1 MSDYSVTLSTT
12 EPNNYVGLIKL
23 RQGDVASQSIQ
34 ATITANGQLFNF
46 DRLAVFFNAVL
57 PNGNVVR
64 DKVTNVDYVNS
75 KLNYIVADS
84 FLQEVTQVTAWFS
97 FENDEKIIDSTKNF
111 QYSVIGGWKE
121 CIPQGNYIY
130 ELSEI
135 QREIEE
141 IISNKDFTSLISK
154 ISSIEQKY
162 NVLENET
169 TAKLADI
176 YLSKAE
182 KTQADSIQGQVN
194 ALVLGA
200 VGNGN
205 NAEVVQSKVDSVGST
220 FDTLK
225 EHFDNVE
232 LMIKSNK
239 TEIKR
244 TDWFL
249 AVYNAKTG
257 TATPYGLAETLVSP
271 ILSFDTMPK
280 LDFLI
285 AEGYRISIGMYSD
298 KTGTF
303 LGNNGWYTGDKT
315 FVLTA
320 GRYYRIVI
328 GRVTGGV
335 ADTSFDN
342 HVTITAPYE
351 NEVTAMRNNIFG
363 SIFES
368 ADDRVNALENII
380 ATAKLSITYS
390 DWFLA
395 VYNGI
400 TGAVTDYSQ
409 ALTLVTNVK
418 ATTNISGLI
427 IKPETGYKIYVA
439 YYGSNGTTLVG
450 NSGWITSETFIN
462 VGAYANIRFLIGKV
476 DDSVATADFKNHVTI
491 SMDFRPVFTKIDNP
505 PYYLNLPPKL
515 YALVGKEMNVYFDN
529 LMIDDASKYDF
540 FIKGSIGKQQSER
553 WTVVPTVAATSAIT
567 LQVYKDAA
575 DRGNPLTEAVTSLVV
590 APTTSGSGLKK
601 TYLQIGDST
610 TAGMIG
616 MGELQTLFGADVMD
630 LTQIGTQGTALNKH
644 EGYPTKTTEY
654 VTTQTALAN
663 RGVFDFA
670 NYMATQGYAGVD
682 YVGIHLGINDM
693 YQWQNDAGANGQIT
707 ETLARFEAMVTSIH
721 AYNPKIKIGFLVTIP
736 PARTEEAFANDSGM
750 TRWRYKRNVL
760 LLAAKIIEQFKNREA
775 SNVYLVPFNCNLDTL
790 NNFGSESVSVN
801 SRNTTLVT
809 RQNNALH
816 PTNNGYAQMADTVYY
831 WIKNMV

>member
-34 ATITANGQLFNF
+34 ATITANGQLFKF
-46 DRLAVFFNAVL
+46 DRLSVFFNAVL
-57 PNGNVVR
+57 PNGNVIR
-64 DKVTNVDYVNS
+64 DKVTEVDYGNS
-75 KLNYIVADS
+75 KLNYIVSDS
-84 FLQEVTQVTAWFS
+84 FLQEVAQVTAWFS
-97 FENDEKIIDSTKNF
+97 FENGEKIIDSTKNF
-111 QYSVIGGWKE
+111 QYSVIAGWKE

-130 ELSEI
+130 EFSEI

-154 ISSIEQKY
+154 ISSIEQE
-162 NVLENET
+162 V
-169 TAKLADI
+169 TAQLADI
-176 YLSKAE
+176 DLSKAD

-200 VGNGN
+200 VGDGN

-249 AVYNAKTG
+249 AVYNAITG
-257 TATPYGLAETLVSP
+257 TATPYGLAETLVTP
-271 ILSFDTMPK
+271 ILSFGAIPSLTFAID
-280 LDFLI
+280 
-285 AEGYRISIGMYSD
+285 EGYRISIGEYSD
-298 KTGTF
+298 ATGTF
-303 LGNNGWYTGDKT
+303 VSNNGWYTSVKELAL
-315 FVLTA
+315 VA

-328 GRVTGGV
+328 GRATGVV
-335 ADTSFDN
+335 ADVGFDK

-363 SIFES
+363 GAFTG
-368 ADDRVNALENII
+368 ANDRVDALENII
-380 ATAKLSITYS
+380 ATGKLSLTYS

-395 VYNGI
+395 VYNGA
-400 TGAVTDYSQ
+400 TGGVSNYSQ

-418 ATTNISGLI
+418 QTTNISGLI
-427 IKPETGYKIYVA
+427 ILPETGYKVYIA
-439 YYGSNGTTLVG
+439 YYSSDGTTLVG
-450 NSGWITSETFIN
+450 NSGWLTAETFIN
-462 VGAYANIRFLIGKV
+462 VEAYDNIRFLIGKT
-476 DDSVATADFKNHVTI
+476 DDSVATVDFKNHVTI
-491 SMDFRPVFTKIDNP
+491 SIDFRPVSTKVDNP
-505 PYYLNLPPKL
+505 PYYLNLPPKI
-515 YALVGKEMNVYFDN
+515 YGLVQKEMNVYFDN
-529 LMIDDASKYDF
+529 LMIDDADKYDF
-540 FIKGSIGKQQSER
+540 FVKGSIGKQQSER
-553 WTVVPTVAATSAIT
+553 WTVVPTVADTSVIT
-567 LQVYKDAA
+567 FQLYKDAA

-590 APTTSGSGLKK
+590 APTASGSGLTK

-616 MGELQTLFGADVMD
+616 TGELQTLFGADVMD
-630 LTQIGTQGTALNKH
+630 LTQIGTQGTAPNKH

-663 RGVFDFA
+663 GGVFDFE
-670 NYMATQGYAGVD
+670 NYMTTQGYDGVD

-707 ETLARFEAMVTSIH
+707 ATLARFEAMVASIH
-721 AYNPKIKIGFLVTIP
+721 AYNPAIKIGFLITIP
-736 PARTEEAFANDSGM
+736 PAKTEEAFSSDTGM

-760 LLAAKIIEQFKNREA
+760 LLAAKIIEQFKGREG
-775 SNVYLVPFNCNLDTL
+775 SNIYLVPFNCNLDTL
-790 NNFGSESVSVN
+790 NNFGSDSVAVN
-801 SRNTTLVT
+801 SRNTTFVT